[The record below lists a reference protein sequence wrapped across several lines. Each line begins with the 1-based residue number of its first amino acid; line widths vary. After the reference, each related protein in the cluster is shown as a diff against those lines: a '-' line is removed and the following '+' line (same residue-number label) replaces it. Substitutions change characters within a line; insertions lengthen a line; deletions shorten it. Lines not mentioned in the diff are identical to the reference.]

1 MALKPLA
8 QVIVALRR
16 FIDFTIFSSLTR
28 RIIVLNLAGLLVLVV
43 GILYLNQWRAGLI
56 DARVQS
62 LRVQGEIIAAA
73 IAASATVDSD
83 VISVNPDRL
92 LELQAGNVSPLSYFD
107 PSLEFPI
114 SPERVAPLLRNLIT
128 PTRTRARI
136 YDQQGLLI
144 LDSDNIY
151 ARGEVIRQ
159 QIDTSKTQH
168 FFLLDWWNAAVAWAP
183 GDNFSKYQEYGAD
196 EGTRYPEVASAL
208 QGAPADF
215 VRVDDHNQL
224 VVSVAVPVQ
233 RMRAVVGAILLSTAP
248 GDIDSL

>member
-1 MALKPLA
+1 MDPEVEAPRPGTTPNGEREAASRRRGGWRLALTPLA
-8 QVIVALRR
+8 KLVNGIRR
-16 FIDFTIFSSLTR
+16 FLDFTIFSNLTR
-28 RIIVLNLAGLLVLVV
+28 RIVVLNLAGLLVLVV

-83 VISVNPDRL
+83 VISINPDRL
-92 LELQAGNVSPLSYFD
+92 IELQAGNVSPLSYFD

-159 QIDTSKTQH
+159 QIDTSKQQG
-168 FFLLDWWNAAVAWAP
+168 FFLLDWWNAMIAWAP
-183 GDNFSKYQEYGAD
+183 GDNFSKYQEY
-196 EGTRYPEVASAL
+196 
-208 QGAPADF
+208 
-215 VRVDDHNQL
+215 
-224 VVSVAVPVQ
+224 
-233 RMRAVVGAILLSTAP
+233 
-248 GDIDSL
+248 